1 MTNTDLHPEV
11 TVDRG
16 ITVIELGA
24 GFQSVDERAL
34 DSGLRTSLL
43 EMAESADPPVVLLD
57 LSHTN
62 FFGSSFI
69 EILFRLWNRLNA
81 KPGGN
86 FAICGL
92 TSYCLEVLKI
102 THLDTLWRLYDTRD
116 EALRD
121 MMARPA

>member
-16 ITVIELGA
+16 VTVIGLGT
-24 GFQSVDERAL
+24 GYESVDEHAL
-34 DSGLRTSLL
+34 DTGLRTSLL
-43 EMAESADPPVVLLD
+43 ELAESADPPVVLLD

-69 EILFRLWNRLNA
+69 EILFRLWNRLNS

-92 TSYCLEVLKI
+92 TSYCLEVLRI
-102 THLDTLWRLYDTRD
+102 THLDTLWHLYDTRD
-116 EALRD
+116 AALRE
-121 MMARPA
+121 MTARPA